1 MSISFSQYSDYVVFV
16 DESGDLSLTMIDSRY
31 PVFVLSFCIFHKDVY
46 MDSVTPAVRRIK
58 FSTFGHDM
66 VVLHEHEIRKK
77 EGAFRM
83 LSKEPREAF
92 LNSLTDL
99 VDGMDFCIIAVVIDK
114 SRLGVQ
120 QHSSFSVY
128 HLAMELGLERV
139 FQFLKS
145 KDQGEFL
152 THVVCEARG
161 KPEDRALE
169 NAFVFVCDGNNS
181 LGVPLPFEII
191 VADKKTNS
199 EGLQIADI
207 TARPIGL
214 AVLRPNQ
221 PNRAFE
227 VISKKFYQGSEG
239 QIDRYGFYLYPVESE
254 RPQGFPWSLTPAG

>member
-1 MSISFSQYSDYVVFV
+1 MLSCSYINSLEFPDSFFTGSKFSWRNFPC
-16 DESGDLSLTMIDSRY
+16 SSK
-31 PVFVLSFCIFHKDVY
+31 VLSFCIFHKDVY
-46 MDSVTPAVRRIK
+46 LDAVTTAVRRLK
-58 FSTFGHDM
+58 FATFGHDM
-66 VVLHEHEIRKK
+66 VILHEHEIRKK

-92 LNSLTDL
+92 LNTLTDL
-99 VDGMDFCIIAVVIDK
+99 VDGMDFSIVAVVIDK
-114 SRLGVQ
+114 SRLEQ
-120 QHSSFSVY
+120 QESFSFSVY

-145 KDQGEFL
+145 KDQSEFL

-169 NAFVFVCDGNNS
+169 QAFGHVCNGDNA
-181 LGVPLPFEII
+181 LGLPLPFQI
-191 VADKKTNS
+191 VIADKKTNS

-221 PNRAFE
+221 PNRALS
-227 VISKKFYQGSEG
+227 VISRKLYQDPEG
-239 QIDRYGFYLYPVESE
+239 QRDGHGLYLYPVESE
-254 RPQGFPWSLTPAG
+254 RPQGFPWSLAPAG